1 MQLSNENVIISC
13 GKLCEFEGMAE
24 MFDDPLDLLVVS
36 LLWDVEV
43 VEWIVKEVPALVA
56 GVLNKA
62 IYIHVLVQFI

>member
-1 MQLSNENVIISC
+1 
-13 GKLCEFEGMAE
+13 MAE

-62 IYIHVLVQFI
+62 IYNFTYTY